1 LIEPGEK
8 AMPSSFQVL
17 IVSYDQGPMQA
28 LAEALRPEG
37 FAVVV
42 APPEAPALEEALAAS
57 PDVVVLDLPSLGEG
71 FDLRAFLS
79 AHPARAETAFL
90 ALVSPEQ
97 LASLDPTLGLDDF
110 ALRSATAA
118 EVTARVRQVLWRK
131 ARVDA
136 RHLLR
141 QGDLVIDL
149 ASYRV
154 FVGGR
159 PVHLT
164 YKEYELLRFLA
175 SNPGRVFSREELL
188 NKVWGYEFYGGTR
201 TVDVHVRRLR
211 AKLETGHHTYIET
224 VRNVGYRFRPAGE

>member
-1 LIEPGEK
+1 MASP
-8 AMPSSFQVL
+8 FQVL
-17 IVSYDQGPMQA
+17 IVSRDQGPMQA

-37 FAVVV
+37 FVAAVV
-42 APPEAPALEEALAAS
+42 PPEGQGLEEALAAS

-71 FDLRAFLS
+71 FDLASFL
-79 AHPARAETAFL
+79 AARASRTETAFL
-90 ALVSPEQ
+90 ALLSPDQ
-97 LASLDPTLGLDDF
+97 LTALDPTIGLDDF
-110 ALRSATAA
+110 ALRTATAA
-118 EVTARVRQVLWRK
+118 EITARIRQALWRK

-175 SNPGRVFSREELL
+175 ANPGRVFSREELL

-211 AKLETGHHTYIET
+211 AKLETGHRTYIET
-224 VRNVGYRFRPAGE
+224 VRNVGYRFRPAAE

>member
-1 LIEPGEK
+1 MASP
-8 AMPSSFQVL
+8 FQVL
-17 IVSYDQGPMQA
+17 LLSRDQGPMQA
-28 LAEALRPEG
+28 LAEALRQEG
-37 FAVVV
+37 FAVSAA
-42 APPEAPALEEALAAS
+42 APDAPALEEALATP
-57 PDVVVLDLPSLGEG
+57 PDVVVLDLPGLGEG
-71 FDLRAFLS
+71 FDLRSFLLGRGTR
-79 AHPARAETAFL
+79 PETAFL

-97 LASLDPTLGLDDF
+97 LASLDPTSGLDDF

-118 EVTARVRQVLWRK
+118 EVAARIRQALWRK

-175 SNPGRVFSREELL
+175 ANPGRVFSREELL

-224 VRNVGYRFRPAGE
+224 VRNVGYRFRPPSERP

>member
-1 LIEPGEK
+1 MASP
-8 AMPSSFQVL
+8 FHVL
-17 IVSYDQGPMQA
+17 ILSRDLGPMQA
-28 LAEALRPEG
+28 LAEALREEG
-37 FAVVV
+37 FAVSAA
-42 APPEAPALEEALAAS
+42 APDSPALEEALATP
-57 PDVVVLDLPSLGEG
+57 PDVVVLDLPGLGEG
-71 FDLRAFLS
+71 FDLRTFLS
-79 AHPARAETAFL
+79 GHPGRGETAFL
-90 ALVSPEQ
+90 ALVSSEQ

-118 EVTARVRQVLWRK
+118 EVAARVRQALWRK

-224 VRNVGYRFRPAGE
+224 VRNVGYRFRPPGG